1 MLQSLASTPSGAG
14 SPSLRPSLEK
24 AKDESSLFESSSQDN
39 DSNAQ
44 AALAGNSS
52 GLRRDLS
59 NRKVQ
64 LVAIGGSIGTALF
77 LSIGGVLNNAGPGNL
92 FLAFF
97 VYNCFLALINNCM
110 AEMTVYMPVSG
121 NFIRMAGHWVD
132 DALGF
137 CVGWN
142 FFLYQVF
149 VIPFEITALSLVLS
163 YWSDEIPAAAICGGC
178 IAAYL

>member
-1 MLQSLASTPSGAG
+1 MAVLQ
-14 SPSLRPSLEK
+14 
-24 AKDESSLFESSSQDN
+24 ESSSSTAGSLRRSSLDRASKAS
-39 DSNAQ
+39 DAQ
-44 AALAGNSS
+44 AEAKEDTSTAPADDPG
-52 GLRRDLS
+52 GLKRSLT

-77 LSIGGVLNNAGPGNL
+77 LSIGGVLNTAGPGTL
-92 FLAFF
+92 FLAFA
-97 VYNCFLALINNCM
+97 VYNVFLFMINNCM

-121 NFIRMAGHWVD
+121 SFIRMAGHWVD

-142 FFLYQVF
+142 FFLYLII

-163 YWSDEIPAAAICGGC
+163 FWSPNIPVGAICGGC
-178 IAAYL
+178 IVAYL

>member
-1 MLQSLASTPSGAG
+1 MLDTAKSFFGG
-14 SPSLRPSLEK
+14 SRRPSIEK
-24 AKDESSLFESSSQDN
+24 SGDASHTESLSAAEKDPASDIRPKG
-39 DSNAQ
+39 D
-44 AALAGNSS
+44 
-52 GLRRDLS
+52 GLHRSLS

-77 LSIGGVLNNAGPGNL
+77 LSIGGVLNKSGPGSL
-92 FLAFF
+92 FLAFL
-97 VYNCFLALINNCM
+97 VYNTFLALINNCM

-121 NFIRMAGHWVD
+121 SFIRMAGHWVD

-142 FFLYQVF
+142 FFFYQVI
-149 VIPFEITALSLVLS
+149 VIPFEITALTLVLS
-163 YWSDEIPAAAICGGC
+163 YWSENIPTAAICGGC